1 MNSFASQK
9 STEKKSPFE
18 PTRLGGQSS
27 RVSSPANS
35 ELLGSQISPFFPAH
49 LKEEPQSFSAG
60 GLSPLSGGS
69 TLTGGPI
76 QAKKPPKI
84 SGPVSQDTDGI
95 KLKEGTK
102 DVNFMST
109 QSRALYEM
117 VKNASPEQ
125 LRSDPLLRQMILD
138 DYKDN
143 MSARLQKH
151 EGDSYDHM
159 FSSVFRANG
168 VGEMETYNTLVRA
181 NLPEGMLETMSG
193 MNDGTQVAVDSSL
206 DFAGQQMQQD
216 PVMSEILMAGMD
228 AFGDSSHFSGE
239 NLDRRSPMLMNNV
252 MLRGIAPQFTGRA
265 VEQRKQYAR
274 DNGGDEQTD
283 KHGFDALFDR
293 GTAEGVGK
301 KDIKFSA
308 DLQKSVRDTSTSAGG
323 SRFKNLF
330 SGLFK
335 SKRPEQ
341 SVDFGSS
348 APGYGEHGDLGKFWT
363 YYNSP
368 KAGGK
373 TTKPSERDKLSE
385 YIDGRFSNTEK
396 YGDGLTTNLQ
406 NASGS
411 VDVRGLNLSRLL
423 SPLKGALGTGMN
435 NEQIGDIYENLL
447 AGGRYSNVR
456 RQLTSAKMKRDVAV
470 QSGKDT
476 SEIDKSIE
484 QYQTE
489 LGSYTPE
496 QVAAMDAKM
505 NEGSLQLKGVYFA
518 QLKRLRD
525 KYGTYGSQMHP
536 DDFMKKVGPEFFDE
550 MSLLQ
555 DCEQMM
561 VSSPKIF
568 NYEENEE
575 DREFRTLANYYND
588 LYGTMNMY
596 ATGGFNP
603 EPGTGF
609 NPNEFGMDF
618 VEQSG
623 ELKRMLKNEA
633 GVIGPHMDDEQLEE
647 YTQRLQKR
655 MSKGG
660 MLNRLFGRFKRQ

>member
-1 MNSFASQK
+1 MNSFASEK
-9 STEKKSPFE
+9 STRKKSTLE
-18 PTRLGGQSS
+18 QKGRDGLNS
-27 RVSSPANS
+27 RMSSPANS
-35 ELLGSQISPFFPAH
+35 ELLGSQITPTSPAPI
-49 LKEEPQSFSAG
+49 KEESRPLSAG
-60 GLSPLSGGS
+60 GLSPMSGGS
-69 TLTGGPI
+69 SLFGGPI

-84 SGPVSQDTDGI
+84 SDPVSQDTDGI

-125 LRSDPLLRQMILD
+125 LRSDPLLRQMVLD

-143 MSARLQKH
+143 MSKRLEQYD
-151 EGDSYDHM
+151 GDSYDHM

-168 VGEMETYNTLVRA
+168 VGEMETYNALVRA
-181 NLPEGMLETMSG
+181 NLPEGMLDTMSG
-193 MNDGTQVAVDSSL
+193 MNDGTQAGVDSSL

-228 AFGDSSHFSGE
+228 AFGDSTHFSGE

-274 DNGGDEQTD
+274 DNGGDELAD
-283 KHGFDALFDR
+283 KRGFDALFDR
-293 GTAEGVGK
+293 GAGEGVGK
-301 KDIKFSA
+301 KDIKYSVE
-308 DLQKSVRDTSTSAGG
+308 LQKAVRDNSTSQGG
-323 SRFKNLF
+323 GRFKNLF
-330 SGLFK
+330 SGLFR

-348 APGYGEHGDLGKFWT
+348 APGYGEQGDLGKFWAAK
-363 YYNSP
+363 NSG
-368 KAGGK
+368 KGK
-373 TTKPSERDKLSE
+373 TVIAPEREGLTEYLS
-385 YIDGRFSNTEK
+385 GRFADK
-396 YGDGLTTNLQ
+396 DIYGDALSQNIQ

-411 VDVRGLNLSRLL
+411 ENIAGLSLSRLMG
-423 SPLKGALGTGMN
+423 PLQGSLGTGMS
-435 NEQIGDIYENLL
+435 NEQIGDMYENLM
-447 AGGRYSNVR
+447 AGGRYAELR
-456 RQLTSAKMKRDVAV
+456 RQISASKNQLSALP
-470 QSGKDT
+470 GG
-476 SEIDKSIE
+476 SEKAARLQASIDQNQQKID
-484 QYQTE
+484 
-489 LGSYTPE
+489 SYTPQ
-496 QVAAMDAKM
+496 QVADMDERM
-505 NEGSLQLKGVYFA
+505 NTGKIQLKGVYYA

-525 KYGTYGSQMHP
+525 KYGTYGSQLHP

-561 VSSPKIF
+561 VSSPKSF
-568 NYEENEE
+568 NFEENED

-596 ATGGFNP
+596 ATGGFNY
-603 EPGTGF
+603 EEGSGF
-609 NPNEFGMDF
+609 NPTEFGMDF
-618 VEQSG
+618 LEQSG

-655 MSKGG
+655 MTKGG
-660 MLNRLFGRFKRQ
+660 MANRLFGRFKRH